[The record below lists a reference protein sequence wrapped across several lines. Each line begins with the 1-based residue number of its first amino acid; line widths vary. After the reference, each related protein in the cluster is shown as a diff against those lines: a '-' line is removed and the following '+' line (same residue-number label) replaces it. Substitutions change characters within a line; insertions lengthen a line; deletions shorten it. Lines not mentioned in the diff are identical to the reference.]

1 MMGDHAAAQ
10 KNYHQV
16 LTLDPANQSAKNN
29 LALSMAL
36 AGDDAGGI
44 KILEDVSKSASATA
58 TNRQNLA
65 LLYGV
70 SGQMAQAEQ
79 VSRADLP
86 PGRGE
91 TAIWPP

>member
-1 MMGDHAAAQ
+1 
-10 KNYHQV
+10 
-16 LTLDPANQSAKNN
+16 
-29 LALSMAL
+29 MAL

-70 SGQMAQAEQ
+70 SGQM
-79 VSRADLP
+79 RRP
-86 PGRGE
+86 RR
-91 TAIWPP
+91 